1 MRKWVPKKFIVV
13 INFCKWTLLEISQNF
28 SIVTKGKISTVKI
41 SEFKC
46 IESRYKQCAV
56 TPHFSIGQNLLKK
69 YRKKINIGKIYWKK
83 ILREGKSIQKQLRKA
98 FWKTRWT
105 QIVQYHVAYL
115 WWLYLSKTFSQLIHC
130 IKSVCIWSCS
140 GPYFPAFR
148 LNKNQNNTEYGHFY
162 AVIV

>member
-1 MRKWVPKKFIVV
+1 MPKWVPKKFIVV

-56 TPHFSIGQNLLKK
+56 TPHFSIGQNLSKK

-98 FWKTRWT
+98 FWKIRWT
-105 QIVQYHVAYL
+105 QIVQYHVAL
-115 WWLYLSKTFSQLIHC
+115 FVVTVSIKNFFSIDSLHKKCLYLELFWSLFSHIP
-130 IKSVCIWSCS
+130 V
-140 GPYFPAFR
+140 
-148 LNKNQNNTEYGHFY
+148 E
-162 AVIV
+162 